1 MDSRLV
7 SNIESFP
14 WKALRAV
21 SKRDIHARKQ
31 ALGTFPGFADVAET
45 QEALT
50 ALLKVPCEISALAIG
65 SGVLAPLFQ
74 GIAVEVVTEGKP
86 ARSVLVELDIA
97 LVHSLISIVTQ
108 TPPMVMIGSESMP
121 PPPPA
126 GRICGAAAALVMSV
140 ARRSVSKH
148 VPLVLKQ
155 AAPAQSSLLDF
166 IEDDEEPVYASY
178 SVVVGDEAHLARVWM
193 RSSGALVPEPPMD
206 LSLFGRAPLGLKVV
220 LVEETMTRAEIAA
233 LGRGD
238 VLLLSRKLGYGG
250 DGAPILSG
258 PVTLAAARS
267 EVGLRAKLDG
277 ASLIYDGDIV
287 DLDPTAR
294 LEQSAMPDERVFG
307 DVPVSVR
314 VEVGTVELAAR
325 DWARVRA
332 GDTLT
337 LSKRLGEP
345 VVLRVAGVEVAR
357 GELVNV
363 EGEVGVRILEK
374 HTSGSGE
381 TVDTQVVP

>member
-1 MDSRLV
+1 MDSHLV
-7 SNIESFP
+7 SNIEPFP

-31 ALGTFPGFADVAET
+31 ALGTFPGFAEVGEAT
-45 QEALT
+45 AALT
-50 ALLKVPCEISALAIG
+50 ALLKVPCEVSALAIG

-74 GIAVEVVTEGKP
+74 GIAVELVTEGRP
-86 ARSVLVELDIA
+86 ARSILVELDIA
-97 LVHSLISIVTQ
+97 LVHSLLGIVTQ
-108 TPPMVMIGSESMP
+108 TPPMIMIGSESMP

-126 GRICGAAAALVMSV
+126 GRICGAAAALVMYV

-193 RSSGALVPEPPMD
+193 RSSGALAPEPPMD
-206 LSLFGRAPLGLKVV
+206 LRLFGRAPLGLKVV
-220 LVEETMTRAEIAA
+220 LLEEVLTRAELAA
-233 LGRGD
+233 LGKGD
-238 VLLLSRKLGYGG
+238 VLVLSRKLGFGS
-250 DGAPILSG
+250 DSAPLLSG

-267 EVGLRAKLDG
+267 DVGLRARLDG
-277 ASLIYDGDIV
+277 TSLVFDGDIV
-287 DLDPTAR
+287 DLDPAAR

-314 VEVGTVELAAR
+314 VEVGTVELPAR
-325 DWARVRA
+325 DWAKVRA

-345 VVLRVAGVEVAR
+345 VILRVAGVEVAR

-374 HTSGSGE
+374 HTSANE
-381 TVDTQVVP
+381 TVDTQVAP